1 MTATDPAETETPKVD
16 ANTLDVSDLDRHM
29 GVPIRAG
36 ELKEDVEVGDIR
48 RWVQGM
54 HYPNPLHY
62 DEDWAGASRFGKIVA
77 PQSFAVATDTSHG
90 CAPAQVGRIPN
101 SHLIF
106 GGDEWWFFGPRIAA
120 GDHLV
125 CHRMP
130 YDYKVRDTSFAG
142 PTCFQRGDTLYINQ
156 RGERVALQRST
167 SIRYQVQQAAE
178 KKLFDDPTDKE
189 WTDDELAELD
199 EVKAGYI
206 NQIQNLHHDKRLIGS
221 VSVGDRLASNVLGP
235 HSLASFTTEWRAFP
249 MNAWGAMRAGPTTVS
264 ATDLGY
270 SKEMAGHEGDKRME
284 RTNPELT
291 DGAYYGPSRGHLQ
304 PKWARH
310 VGMAR
315 GYGYGASMGA
325 WVIDFVAA
333 WAGEWGD
340 ITHSVASYRNPA
352 FTGDATFIDGEV
364 VDIRVERRRHHIA
377 VIQVEMRTHD
387 DKIMATGTV
396 DVELPAE

>member
-1 MTATDPAETETPKVD
+1 MTATDETT
-16 ANTLDVSDLDRHM
+16 ATLDVSDLDRHM

-36 ELKEDVEVGDIR
+36 ELKEDVAVGDIR
-48 RWVQGM
+48 RWVQAM

-62 DEDWAGASRFGKIVA
+62 DEVWAAESRFGRIVA

-90 CAPAQVGRIPN
+90 CAPAQVGRIPD

-106 GGDEWWFFGPRIAA
+106 GGDEWWFFGPRITA

-130 YDYKVRDTSFAG
+130 YDYKVRETKFAG

-156 RGERVALQRST
+156 RGERIALQRST
-167 SIRYQVQQAAE
+167 SIRYPVKTATE
-178 KKLFDDPTDKE
+178 KKLFDEPTEKE
-189 WTDDELAELD
+189 WTDDELAALD

-206 NQIQNLHHDKRLIGS
+206 RQIQELHHDKRLIGS
-221 VSVGDRLASNVLGP
+221 VSVGDRLAGNVLGP

-249 MNAWGAMRAGPTTVS
+249 MNAWGAMRTGPTTVS
-264 ATDLGY
+264 AIELGY
-270 SKEMAGHEGDKRME
+270 TKEMAGHEGDKRME

-304 PKWARH
+304 PRWARH

-325 WVIDFVAA
+325 WVLDFVAA
-333 WAGEWGD
+333 WAGEWGE
-340 ITHSVASYRNPA
+340 ITHSAASYRNPA

-364 VDIRVERRRHHIA
+364 VDVRVERRRHHIA
-377 VIQVEMRTHD
+377 TVQVEMRTQD
-387 DKIMATGTV
+387 DAVMATGTV

>member
-1 MTATDPAETETPKVD
+1 VSDIQ
-16 ANTLDVSDLDRHM
+16 LDVSDLDRHM

-36 ELKEDVEVGDIR
+36 ELKDDVAVGDIR
-48 RWVQGM
+48 RWVQAM

-62 DEDWAGASRFGKIVA
+62 DDEWAAASRFGRIVA
-77 PQSFAVATDTSHG
+77 PQSFTVATDTSHG

-106 GGDEWWFFGPRIAA
+106 GGDEWWFFGPTIEP

-130 YDYKVRDTSFAG
+130 YDYKVAETKFAG

-167 SIRYQVQQAAE
+167 SIRYPVTGAREKQMFAE
-178 KKLFDDPTDKE
+178 AGEPE
-189 WTDDELAELD
+189 WTDDELEKLD
-199 EVKAGYI
+199 AVKAQFI
-206 NQIQNLHHDKRLIGS
+206 EQIQSLGHDKRLIGS
-221 VSVGDRLASNVLGP
+221 VSVGDRLAPNVLGP

-249 MNAWGAMRAGPTTVS
+249 MNAWGGMKTGPTTVS
-264 ATDLGY
+264 AADLGY
-270 SKEMAGHEGDKRME
+270 TAEMSGGEGDRRLQ

-304 PKWARH
+304 PRWAKH
-310 VGMAR
+310 VGMPR

-325 WVIDFVAA
+325 WVLDYVAA
-333 WAGEWGD
+333 WAGEWGT
-340 ITHSVASYRNPA
+340 ITHAKASYRSPA
-352 FTGDATFIDGEV
+352 FTGDATFLDGEV
-364 VDIRVERRRHHIA
+364 VDVREERRGHHVA
-377 VIQVEMRTHD
+377 TVNVEMRTQD
-387 DKIMATGTV
+387 DKVMAKATV
-396 DVELPAE
+396 DVELPRD